1 MISVHRERSLHLM
14 ALGST
19 SGAGGLEGGDR
30 GSGGSAGGERSVSPV
45 RRSAARASKSGCS
58 AAAAAPTESDRG
70 RGLQAHPVAGEDL
83 GLAIERPVVVVFRH
97 NDISQ

>member
-19 SGAGGLEGGDR
+19 SGAGGLEGGER
-30 GSGGSAGGERSVSPV
+30 GSGGGAGGERGIDG
-45 RRSAARASKSGCS
+45 AARASKSGCS
-58 AAAAAPTESDRG
+58 AAA
-70 RGLQAHPVAGEDL
+70 
-83 GLAIERPVVVVFRH
+83 VFRQ

>member
-1 MISVHRERSLHLM
+1 MICASRTFSPPHGIGL
-14 ALGST
+14 T

-58 AAAAAPTESDRG
+58 AAVVAPTQSDRVEVS
-70 RGLQAHPVAGEDL
+70 RLTPSRAKNSAW
-83 GLAIERPVVVVFRH
+83 R
-97 NDISQ
+97 

>member
-1 MISVHRERSLHLM
+1 MISVHRERSLHLV

-19 SGAGGLEGGDR
+19 SGAGGLEDGDR
-30 GSGGSAGGERSVSPV
+30 GAGGERSVSPV

-58 AAAAAPTESDRG
+58 AAAVAPTQSDRG
-70 RGLQAHPVAGEDL
+70 RGLQAHPVAGAYL
-83 GLAIERPVVVVFRH
+83 GLPIERPVVVVFRQ